1 MSKTIEEAAVGYAA
15 DKMCV
20 ALGLTPGCINRT
32 DALIPKFC
40 GRDIEEAY
48 EDGENRIM
56 SLPLS
61 GRMTADEKERV
72 RKEYANILSKAAY
85 YKSKM
90 SKVDDPI
97 CITHH
102 CNSLEFYVAQIK
114 LLESIFGKNFF
125 KESE

>member
-1 MSKTIEEAAVGYAA
+1 MTKTIEDAAVGYAA

-20 ALGLTPGCINRT
+20 TLGLTPGCINRT

-61 GRMTADEKERV
+61 ERLTAEEKDRV
-72 RKEYANILSKAAY
+72 RKEYAEAQSWLDEKPTSDGY
-85 YKSKM
+85 
-90 SKVDDPI
+90 
-97 CITHH
+97 
-102 CNSLEFYVAQIK
+102 NSHLRVCAVAIQTR
-114 LLESIFGKNFF
+114 LESIFGSDFF
-125 KESE
+125 KDIK